1 MRIVKASLYL
11 LPLLILFFYGCDG
24 QEKLNPLQKGIKTE
38 ILPDQQSIN
47 STVNFS
53 DSGKV
58 IAILHAGIIKMYY
71 TRNETLL
78 ENNMQVDFY
87 DENTRIEATIT
98 AKRGRVDDLN
108 KDIYIYEN
116 VVVRNDSGM
125 VLTTEKLMW
134 RNTDKKIWT
143 DEFVKIKTKTED
155 IEGYGFESDQSL
167 KNYTIYKVTLKT
179 EGNGL

>member
-87 DENTRIEATIT
+87 DENTRIEATINRQ
-98 AKRGRVDDLN
+98 AG
-108 KDIYIYEN
+108 
-116 VVVRNDSGM
+116 
-125 VLTTEKLMW
+125 
-134 RNTDKKIWT
+134 
-143 DEFVKIKTKTED
+143 
-155 IEGYGFESDQSL
+155 QS
-167 KNYTIYKVTLKT
+167 
-179 EGNGL
+179 